1 MLGHADLSASS
12 RQVSSSDSSGGAI
25 ANLGTA
31 HQRRLLIPLARTVAL
46 AFAQND
52 LVQAMHDVQS
62 QAEADVHDGRE
73 LEGMAA
79 AFKVANA
86 AHATVTIQACRE
98 VCGGAGY
105 LWDNRLALLN
115 ADTDVFTTFEGDN
128 TVLLQ
133 LVTKGLLTNS
143 QDSFE
148 SMDSRAMVLFGA
160 RHFAGAV
167 IERVIGGSV
176 VQRLIAWGH
185 IDRLLLDALAR
196 ATEECEDAEAKGVLD
211 ALCDLFVHATVEATP
226 PGSSSTDGSSRS
238 SPRT

>member
-1 MLGHADLSASS
+1 
-12 RQVSSSDSSGGAI
+12 V
-25 ANLGTA
+25 
-31 HQRRLLIPLARTVAL
+31 
-46 AFAQND
+46 
-52 LVQAMHDVQS
+52 
-62 QAEADVHDGRE
+62 
-73 LEGMAA
+73 
-79 AFKVANA
+79 
-86 AHATVTIQACRE
+86 
-98 VCGGAGY
+98 GY
-105 LWDNRLALLN
+105 LWDNRFALLN

-133 LVTKGLLTNS
+133 LVTKGLLTNH

-160 RHFAGAV
+160 RQFAGAV

-211 ALCDLFVHATVEATP
+211 ALCDLFVHATVEANAAWFLEH
-226 PGSSSTDGSSRS
+226 GRISSKQSKDVTLAVDPLWADLAGAALTIVDAFGIPDGFVEAELLRD
-238 SPRT
+238 

>member
-1 MLGHADLSASS
+1 M
-12 RQVSSSDSSGGAI
+12 
-25 ANLGTA
+25 
-31 HQRRLLIPLARTVAL
+31 
-46 AFAQND
+46 
-52 LVQAMHDVQS
+52 
-62 QAEADVHDGRE
+62 
-73 LEGMAA
+73 
-79 AFKVANA
+79 
-86 AHATVTIQACRE
+86 
-98 VCGGAGY
+98 GY
-105 LWDNRLALLN
+105 LQDNRFALLN

-160 RHFAGAV
+160 RQFAGAV

-211 ALCDLFVHATVEATP
+211 ALCDLFVHATVEANAAWFLEHGRIFAKQSKDVTLAVGRLCADRPSHALTIVDAFGIPDGFVEAKVAAGLTRRSGVREAP
-226 PGSSSTDGSSRS
+226 PLDDRILHSIGQPRRDPTD
-238 SPRT
+238 P

>member
-105 LWDNRLALLN
+105 LWDNRLALLY

-160 RHFAGAV
+160 RQFAGAV
-167 IERVIGGSV
+167 IERVIGG
-176 VQRLIAWGH
+176 
-185 IDRLLLDALAR
+185 
-196 ATEECEDAEAKGVLD
+196 
-211 ALCDLFVHATVEATP
+211 
-226 PGSSSTDGSSRS
+226 
-238 SPRT
+238 

>member
-1 MLGHADLSASS
+1 MGLSPEQGGTGDHGGSVTAFEMLGHADLSASS

-167 IERVIGGSV
+167 IERVIGG
-176 VQRLIAWGH
+176 
-185 IDRLLLDALAR
+185 
-196 ATEECEDAEAKGVLD
+196 
-211 ALCDLFVHATVEATP
+211 
-226 PGSSSTDGSSRS
+226 
-238 SPRT
+238 